1 MPFIDNIRS
10 KIDDAKTSKA
20 VEEKQW
26 DLNCKFL
33 EGNQHLSFDKNL
45 QSWLTV
51 RDNNNLPTINM
62 LLPLYRNLVS
72 RLVAAYPGVVV
83 MPASP
88 SADDIVKAQS
98 SEAALRYYWAEE
110 DIANIVNEIVQWLV
124 PCGNALLHTYY
135 DPGKQKICPEVIK
148 PFDFFYERGIVE
160 ARDSRWVAIRRFY
173 TKDDLFESYPD
184 KKKEIEK
191 YIAEHTTDTGDA
203 GPATYVDGTSYYYA
217 NYIPPGKQEVFE
229 VYDRKGNHGIVLG
242 DVWLYEGEVPNKVF
256 PCQHIKWTDLR
267 NRVWGLSLL
276 TPLLE
281 LQAYYNRARGQILQN
296 TELMANPKWLIP
308 KGAGVAPNAITKRAG
323 EKIFYN
329 PAGGTPQQVPA
340 APIPSYVIDNIR
352 QLQSE
357 IMDVSGV
364 HGSTLGKRA
373 VGILSGKAIQ
383 EMTASDLSTLQ
394 MTQNGIEK
402 ACQEM
407 AKVVLVYMKAYYTE
421 ARMYKM
427 IDRMGSV
434 VFKSVSSQDI
444 VDVPEIFIQANTL
457 FQADAV
463 DREARAIQL
472 FQAGL
477 LDKEQA
483 MQEIEFRTSNAYMIE
498 SLVGMAHANDMLNAI
513 KRGAAIEVFATDDI
527 ASFNKVFGEFIRSD
541 EYYTMS
547 QERQDYIRDVM
558 IALAAFNQQ
567 NPDQFAAEL
576 ENKMKVFPR
585 QRAMVENVMT
595 MKSPMSQA
603 QQAGEA
609 YDAVMY
615 DKMASAGDQARMSPE
630 VAPNEAVAMNAGA
643 IR

>member
-1 MPFIDNIRS
+1 MPFIENIKS
-10 KIDDAKTSKA
+10 KVDDAKTSKA

-26 DLNCKFL
+26 DLNLKFL

-110 DIANIVNEIVQWLV
+110 DIAMIINEVVQWLV
-124 PCGNALLHTYY
+124 PCGNVLLHTYY
-135 DPGKQKICPEVIK
+135 DPAKGKICPEVIK

-160 ARDSRWVAIRRFY
+160 TKDSRWVAIRRFY
-173 TKDDLFESYPD
+173 TKEDLIESYPD
-184 KKKEIEK
+184 KRKEIEK
-191 YIAEHTTDTGDA
+191 YIAESNTETGDA

-217 NYIPPGKQEVFE
+217 NYVPPGKQEVFE

-242 DVWLYEGEVPNKVF
+242 DVWLYEGETPMKVF
-256 PCQHIKWTDLR
+256 PCQHIKWTELR

-407 AKVVLVYMKAYYTE
+407 AKVVLVYMKAYYSE

-434 VFKSVSSQDI
+434 VFRSVSSQDI

-477 LDKEQA
+477 IDKDQA
-483 MQEIEFRTSNAYMIE
+483 LQEIEFRTSNSWMIE
-498 SLVGMAHANDMLNAI
+498 TLQGIAHANEMLDAV

-527 ASFNKVFGEFIRSD
+527 EGFNKVFGEFIRSD
-541 EYYTMS
+541 EYYS
-547 QERQDYIRDVM
+547 LPQERQDYIRDVM
-558 IALAAFNQQ
+558 IALASAKQQ
-567 NPDQFAAEL
+567 NPEQFAAEL
-576 ENKMKVFPR
+576 ENRMKVFPR
-585 QRAMVENVMT
+585 QRAATENIATVR
-595 MKSPMSQA
+595 SPMSQFQVA
-603 QQAGEA
+603 AEA
-609 YDAVMY
+609 ANRVVY
-615 DKMASAGDQARMSPE
+615 DKTAQAAEGMAE
-630 VAPNEAVAMNAGA
+630 APTNEAITSNAGA